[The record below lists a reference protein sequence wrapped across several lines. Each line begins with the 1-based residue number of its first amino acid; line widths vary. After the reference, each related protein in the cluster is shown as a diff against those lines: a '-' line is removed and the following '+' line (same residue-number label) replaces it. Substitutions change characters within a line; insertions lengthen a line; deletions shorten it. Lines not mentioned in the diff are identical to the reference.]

1 MLDYV
6 AGDINSKYHFVVRY
20 LAGIDQFDDFEEFKC
35 QLIASLS
42 TEKGHGSGCYVPAEN
57 LYAE

>member
-1 MLDYV
+1 M
-6 AGDINSKYHFVVRY
+6 VRY